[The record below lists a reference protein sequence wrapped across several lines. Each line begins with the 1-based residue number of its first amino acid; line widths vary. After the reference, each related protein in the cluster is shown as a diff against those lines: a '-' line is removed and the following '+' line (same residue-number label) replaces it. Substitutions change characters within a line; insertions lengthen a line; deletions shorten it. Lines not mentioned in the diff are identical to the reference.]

1 VVMGRFAT
9 GSMIRISPIATE
21 VPNQVEGAC

>member
-1 VVMGRFAT
+1 MGRFAT